1 MEKQEIHCYANFF
14 RHFNLKQSASVKLI
28 SRNEKFTLKNILSK
42 QLFRSFKHK
51 CCLHEIFKW
60 LINGDKKF
68 RQFTN
73 CAHTVSEGF
82 YAAIDIFREINHFIA
97 FGRP

>member
-1 MEKQEIHCYANFF
+1 MK
-14 RHFNLKQSASVKLI
+14 NLLWKIFCQNNYLDFS
-28 SRNEKFTLKNILSK
+28 
-42 QLFRSFKHK
+42 SFKHK